1 MGCAA
6 TALTIQAVATTTKL
20 HCQSMFSMREGTM
33 APANMAPTGTP
44 VCLIENTKAIWE
56 GGVVLAR
63 ICELAGVIG
72 P

>member
-1 MGCAA
+1 
-6 TALTIQAVATTTKL
+6 
-20 HCQSMFSMREGTM
+20 M